1 MKVTVEKIECQR
13 IASYSDSK
21 RIRPFFIAKYQFYYQ
36 SELFDKTIL
45 NKITETGELLAN
57 SVNDKAANAS
67 TTSRNK
73 DRKLS
78 NGIAGVL
85 AEYCWKNFLNTVSLN
100 LLVKE
105 TDYTSATNQ
114 VDLETLHLNKTIEV
128 RSSFPRNGVE
138 FAICSKNYEFDI
150 LGPYKNNYKPDEIQK
165 DFYLRTLYHVPSP
178 ISFLTEYKRDGFTVY
193 LTEGATW
200 EMMANDAIAIEKNLI
215 PEDEISEVE
224 VASTYRVIPFSRALD
239 CNEIYKLIKGVTST
253 DS

>member
-1 MKVTVEKIECQR
+1 MKVFVEKIECQK
-13 IASYSDSK
+13 IASYSDSN
-21 RIRPFFIAKYQFYYQ
+21 RVSPFLIAKYQFYYQ
-36 SELFDKTIL
+36 SELLDKTIL
-45 NKITETGELLAN
+45 NKITEAGEKLAS

-85 AEYCWKNFLNTVSLN
+85 AEYCWKNFLNTLSPN
-100 LLVKE
+100 LLVRE
-105 TDYTSATNQ
+105 TGYTTSKNQ
-114 VDLETLHLNKTIEV
+114 VDLETIQSGKTIEV

-138 FAICSKNYEFDI
+138 FAICSKNHEFDI

-178 ISFLTEYKRDGFTVY
+178 ISFLNEYKKDGFTAY
-193 LTEGATW
+193 LTGGATW
-200 EMMANDAIAIEKNLI
+200 DMMADDSIAIEKNLI

-224 VASTYRVIPFSRALD
+224 VESTYRVVPFSRALD
-239 CNEIYKLIKGVTST
+239 CNEIYRLIKGNFTT
-253 DS
+253 TI